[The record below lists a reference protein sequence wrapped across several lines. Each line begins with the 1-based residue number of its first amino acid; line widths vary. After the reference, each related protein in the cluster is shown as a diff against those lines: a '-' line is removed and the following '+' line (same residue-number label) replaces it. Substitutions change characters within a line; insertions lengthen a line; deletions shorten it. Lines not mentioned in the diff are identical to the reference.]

1 MLLLSISYLIMRPD
15 SDIET
20 YQNKQAPRKKPPKG
34 AVPMTAVREIL
45 SFFIITL
52 ALLVLPAFVCVHAAA
67 ASDWPLEIVNESGVE
82 ITSLRI
88 SYTGAEKWS
97 ENRVAS
103 PVPDGGRAELD
114 IGRGSILGIS
124 DIKITAGGREIIW
137 RRLPILEIFSIT
149 VDGKLEPRYERIKLG
164 A

>member
-1 MLLLSISYLIMRPD
+1 
-15 SDIET
+15 
-20 YQNKQAPRKKPPKG
+20 
-34 AVPMTAVREIL
+34 MTAVRKIL

-52 ALLVLPAFVCVHAAA
+52 ALLVLPAFVCFHAAA

-124 DIKITAGGREIIW
+124 
-137 RRLPILEIFSIT
+137 
-149 VDGKLEPRYERIKLG
+149 
-164 A
+164 

>member
-1 MLLLSISYLIMRPD
+1 
-15 SDIET
+15 
-20 YQNKQAPRKKPPKG
+20 
-34 AVPMTAVREIL
+34 MTAVREIL

-52 ALLVLPAFVCVHAAA
+52 ALLVLPAFGRVPAAT

-97 ENRVAS
+97 ENRLAS

>member
-1 MLLLSISYLIMRPD
+1 
-15 SDIET
+15 
-20 YQNKQAPRKKPPKG
+20 
-34 AVPMTAVREIL
+34 MTAVRKIL

-52 ALLVLPAFVCVHAAA
+52 ALLVLPAFGRVHAAA

-88 SYTGAEKWS
+88 SYTGREKWS
-97 ENRVAS
+97 ENCVNS
-103 PVPDGGRAELD
+103 PIPFGGKAELD
-114 IGRGSILGIS
+114 IGRAAILGIS
-124 DIKITAGGREIIW
+124 DIKITAGGEEILW

-149 VDGKLEPRYERIKLG
+149 VNEKFEPQYERIKLG

>member
-1 MLLLSISYLIMRPD
+1 
-15 SDIET
+15 
-20 YQNKQAPRKKPPKG
+20 
-34 AVPMTAVREIL
+34 MTAVREIL

-52 ALLVLPAFVCVHAAA
+52 ALLVLPAFVCFHAAA

-88 SYTGAEKWS
+88 SYTGREKWS
-97 ENRVAS
+97 ENCVNS
-103 PVPDGGRAELD
+103 PIPFGGKAELD
-114 IGRGSILGIS
+114 IGRAAILGIS
-124 DIKITAGGREIIW
+124 DIKITAGGEEILW

-149 VDGKLEPRYERIKLG
+149 VNEKFEPQYERIKLG

>member
-1 MLLLSISYLIMRPD
+1 
-15 SDIET
+15 
-20 YQNKQAPRKKPPKG
+20 
-34 AVPMTAVREIL
+34 MTAVRKIL

-52 ALLVLPAFVCVHAAA
+52 ALLVLPAFGCFRAAA

-103 PVPDGGRAELD
+103 PVPDGGRAELA
-114 IGRGSILGIS
+114 IGRDSILGIS

-149 VDGKLEPRYERIKLG
+149 VDGELEPRYERIRLG

>member
-1 MLLLSISYLIMRPD
+1 
-15 SDIET
+15 
-20 YQNKQAPRKKPPKG
+20 
-34 AVPMTAVREIL
+34 MTAVRKIL

-88 SYTGAEKWS
+88 SYTGREKWS
-97 ENRVAS
+97 ENCVNS
-103 PVPDGGRAELD
+103 PIPFGGKAELD
-114 IGRGSILGIS
+114 IGRAAILGIS
-124 DIKITAGGREIIW
+124 DIKITAGGEEILW

-149 VDGKLEPRYERIKLG
+149 VNEKFEPQYERIKLG

>member
-1 MLLLSISYLIMRPD
+1 
-15 SDIET
+15 
-20 YQNKQAPRKKPPKG
+20 
-34 AVPMTAVREIL
+34 MTAVREIL

-52 ALLVLPAFVCVHAAA
+52 ALLVLPAFVCFHAAA

-97 ENRVAS
+97 ENRVVT
-103 PVPDGGRAELD
+103 PIPNGGAAELD
-114 IGRGSILGIS
+114 IGRASILGIS
-124 DIKITAGGREIIW
+124 DIKITAGSREIIW

>member
-1 MLLLSISYLIMRPD
+1 
-15 SDIET
+15 
-20 YQNKQAPRKKPPKG
+20 
-34 AVPMTAVREIL
+34 MTAVRKIL

-52 ALLVLPAFVCVHAAA
+52 ALLVLPAFGRVHAAA

-97 ENRVAS
+97 DNRV
-103 PVPDGGRAELD
+103 GGRAELD

-124 DIKITAGGREIIW
+124 DIKITAGGREVIW

>member
-1 MLLLSISYLIMRPD
+1 MS
-15 SDIET
+15 
-20 YQNKQAPRKKPPKG
+20 AARK
-34 AVPMTAVREIL
+34 IL
-45 SFFIITL
+45 PFIIFTL
-52 ALLVLPAFVCVHAAA
+52 ALIALPALSRVTAAA

-103 PVPDGGRAELD
+103 PVPDGSRAELD

>member
-1 MLLLSISYLIMRPD
+1 
-15 SDIET
+15 
-20 YQNKQAPRKKPPKG
+20 
-34 AVPMTAVREIL
+34 MTAVREIL

-88 SYTGAEKWS
+88 SYTGREKWS
-97 ENRVAS
+97 ENCVKS
-103 PVPDGGRAELD
+103 PIPFGGKAELD
-114 IGRGSILGIS
+114 IGRAAILGIS
-124 DIKITAGGREIIW
+124 DIKIPAGGEEILW
-137 RRLPILEIFSIT
+137 RLLPILEIFSIT
-149 VDGKLEPRYERIKLG
+149 VNEKFEPQYERIKLG

>member
-1 MLLLSISYLIMRPD
+1 
-15 SDIET
+15 
-20 YQNKQAPRKKPPKG
+20 
-34 AVPMTAVREIL
+34 MTAVRKIL

-52 ALLVLPAFVCVHAAA
+52 ALLVLPALGRVTAAA

-88 SYTGAEKWS
+88 SYTGREKWS
-97 ENRVAS
+97 ENCVNS
-103 PVPDGGRAELD
+103 PIPFGGKAELD
-114 IGRGSILGIS
+114 IGRAAIIGIS
-124 DIKITAGGREIIW
+124 DIKITAGGEEILW

-149 VDGKLEPRYERIKLG
+149 VNEKFEPQYERIKLG

>member
-1 MLLLSISYLIMRPD
+1 
-15 SDIET
+15 
-20 YQNKQAPRKKPPKG
+20 
-34 AVPMTAVREIL
+34 MTAVREIL

-88 SYTGAEKWS
+88 SYTGAEK
-97 ENRVAS
+97 RVAS

-114 IGRGSILGIS
+114 RGRGSILGIS

>member
-1 MLLLSISYLIMRPD
+1 
-15 SDIET
+15 
-20 YQNKQAPRKKPPKG
+20 
-34 AVPMTAVREIL
+34 MTAVRKIL
-45 SFFIITL
+45 SFFMITL
-52 ALLVLPAFVCVHAAA
+52 ALLVLPAFGRVHAAA

-97 ENRVAS
+97 ENSVAS

>member
-1 MLLLSISYLIMRPD
+1 MP
-15 SDIET
+15 
-20 YQNKQAPRKKPPKG
+20 
-34 AVPMTAVREIL
+34 VTAVRKL
-45 SFFIITL
+45 
-52 ALLVLPAFVCVHAAA
+52 LPAFVITFALLALPASGYVHAAA

-97 ENRVAS
+97 ENRITS

-114 IGRGSILGIS
+114 IGRASILGIS
-124 DIKITAGGREIIW
+124 DIKITAGGREALW
-137 RRLPILEIFSIT
+137 RRLPILEIFSVT
-149 VDGKLEPRYERIKLG
+149 VNEKLEPRYERIKLG

>member
-1 MLLLSISYLIMRPD
+1 MKS
-15 SDIET
+15 
-20 YQNKQAPRKKPPKG
+20 AP
-34 AVPMTAVREIL
+34 
-45 SFFIITL
+45 
-52 ALLVLPAFVCVHAAA
+52 
-67 ASDWPLEIVNESGVE
+67 SGVE

-124 DIKITAGGREIIW
+124 DIKITAGGREVIW

>member
-1 MLLLSISYLIMRPD
+1 M
-15 SDIET
+15 
-20 YQNKQAPRKKPPKG
+20 A
-34 AVPMTAVREIL
+34 AVRKIL
-45 SFFIITL
+45 PFIIFTL
-52 ALLVLPAFVCVHAAA
+52 ALIALPTLGRVTAAA

-124 DIKITAGGREIIW
+124 DIKITAGGREVIW

>member
-20 YQNKQAPRKKPPKG
+20 CQNKQAPRETPPKG
-34 AVPMTAVREIL
+34 AVLMTAVRKIL

-124 DIKITAGGREIIW
+124 DIKITAGGREVIW

>member
-20 YQNKQAPRKKPPKG
+20 CQNKQTPRETPLKG
-34 AVPMTAVREIL
+34 AVPMTTVRKIL
-45 SFFIITL
+45 SFFMITL

-97 ENRVAS
+97 EGARHRPRFHTRHQRHKNN
-103 PVPDGGRAELD
+103 GGRPRDNLAAAPDTRNILHHR
-114 IGRGSILGIS
+114 GRQARAALR
-124 DIKITAGGREIIW
+124 THQA
-137 RRLPILEIFSIT
+137 RRLIAAQS
-149 VDGKLEPRYERIKLG
+149 G
-164 A
+164 AARRKD

>member
-1 MLLLSISYLIMRPD
+1 
-15 SDIET
+15 
-20 YQNKQAPRKKPPKG
+20 
-34 AVPMTAVREIL
+34 MTAVREIL

-88 SYTGAEKWS
+88 SYTGREKWS
-97 ENRVAS
+97 ENCVNS
-103 PVPDGGRAELD
+103 PIPFGGKAELD
-114 IGRGSILGIS
+114 IGRAAILGIS
-124 DIKITAGGREIIW
+124 DIKITAGGEEILW

-149 VDGKLEPRYERIKLG
+149 VNEKFEPQYERIKLG